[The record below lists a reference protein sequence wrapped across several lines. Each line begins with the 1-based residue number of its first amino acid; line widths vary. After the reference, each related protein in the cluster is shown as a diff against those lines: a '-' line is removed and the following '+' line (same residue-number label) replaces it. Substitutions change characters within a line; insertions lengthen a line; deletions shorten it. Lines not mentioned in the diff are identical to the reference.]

1 MTTRETVGPKS
12 RVHGTARDLGALL
25 VIAVAC
31 PGALLAGALLS
42 CAARGFDSECA
53 MEGILR
59 SPFILLG
66 AGLVAGLLTRGLRGC
81 ALVLVGVLIGM
92 VAILVVSFAAGN
104 LVMIS
109 PVEAI
114 IATIWFAAPVT
125 VGYLVGR
132 LVGRLVGGKLA

>member
-1 MTTRETVGPKS
+1 MTSREPVAQRS

-25 VIAVAC
+25 VIAIAC

-66 AGLVAGLLTRGLRGC
+66 AGLVAGLLTRGMRGC
-81 ALVLVGVLIGM
+81 ALVLVGVFIGM
-92 VAILVVSFAAGN
+92 VAILMVSFMAGN
-104 LVMIS
+104 LVMIT
-109 PVEAI
+109 PVEGM

-125 VGYLVGR
+125 IGYLIGR
-132 LVGRLVGGKLA
+132 LVGRLVGGRLA